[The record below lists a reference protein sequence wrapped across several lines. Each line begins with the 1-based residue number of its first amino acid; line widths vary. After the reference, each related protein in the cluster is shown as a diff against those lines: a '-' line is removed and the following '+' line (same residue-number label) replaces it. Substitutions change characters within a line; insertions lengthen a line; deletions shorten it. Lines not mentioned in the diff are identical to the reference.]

1 MSSKNSTSRSKDA
14 DLTIVGVKKTN
25 RTKEVW
31 DHFDLLEM
39 SDGSERARCKK
50 CGLIMGASGNSP
62 LLKHATTTCPVVKG
76 THVGSNQP
84 NMTPGGGVFVYDN
97 ERLREQ
103 FCHFVIQQALPF
115 NHFDNPRLTR
125 IIQENM
131 QPLYRPVSRIT
142 LRRDAINFW
151 SIAQKDMQVGFL
163 NLKTSVSL
171 TCDVWSSNSSYKS
184 YLCVTAHWIEPSTW
198 VMNKRVV
205 AFELFA
211 YPHTGAR
218 LFAILVAVINFY
230 NLSDKL
236 FSISFDNAS
245 NNTAAAKRLIAK
257 YKPILDG
264 SFFHTRCVCHI
275 INLSVQDGL
284 KQIAPQI
291 EKIKHMLTRIF
302 GKNKAT
308 TEKYRKFAISIDTIP
323 YSPHWDIETR
333 WNATCMM
340 FESLMKQ
347 RIALQLF
354 YDNISKGKHPVTDED
369 WDLMEEFVEMLKVF
383 KQSTTFLSGVYYPTS
398 SLLLNELCLMAA
410 QLERFEQRSE
420 IFILITQPMRAK
432 LVKYFKE
439 MPPLF
444 TCAAAVNPCYNVTGV
459 EGLIKK
465 ISTSLGLHKTDPNY
479 IRNQINTFNNT
490 FASLFDIYAVK
501 FGQTST
507 NFSSFTD
514 TTSGASSSGGG
525 REHYSVEMYNFILE
539 EQNKKQRTIT
549 PSSELGIY
557 MGSNFT
563 KFMTLEQFQNLDILA
578 WWKEK
583 EAQFPILSIMARDL
597 LTVQASTVASE
608 SAFSFSGRVLSK
620 LRTNLSPLAVEV
632 CVCLKDYLD
641 SVERIQHLTTLE
653 GPLSTNVEPEILEQ
667 EYDEGI
673 STPPEPALVI
683 HDEDDEDEEGDQGEG
698 EDYDD
703 YILDTPSSSRRR

>member
-1 MSSKNSTSRSKDA
+1 MSSSHNSTAKSSRRGNDPNLVVVKI
-14 DLTIVGVKKTN
+14 LTTTRN
-25 RTKEVW
+25 PEVW
-31 DHFDLLEM
+31 QFFDKCLM

-50 CGLIMGASGNSP
+50 CGLFMGVSGNTP
-62 LLKHATTTCPVVKG
+62 LRKHANETCPAVKG
-76 THVGSNQP
+76 GGVDSNQP
-84 NMTPGGGVFVYDN
+84 NITPSGGIFVYDN
-97 ERLREQ
+97 EKLRES
-103 FCHFVIQQALPF
+103 FCKFVIQEGLPF

-125 IIQENM
+125 IIQEQM
-131 QPLYRPVSRIT
+131 QPQYRSVSRIT
-142 LRRDAINFW
+142 LRRDAINYW
-151 SIAQKDMQVGFL
+151 QIAQKDMQIGFQ

-171 TCDVWSSNSSYKS
+171 TCDVWSAPHSYKS
-184 YLCVTAHWIEPSTW
+184 YLCVTAHWLEPGSW
-198 VMNKRVV
+198 LMNKRVV

-218 LFAILVAVINFY
+218 LFAILVAVIHFY
-230 NLSDKL
+230 NLGDKI

-245 NNTAAAKRLIAK
+245 NNTAAAKILIAK

-264 SFFHTRCVCHI
+264 VFYQTRCVCHI

-284 KQIAPQI
+284 KQISPTL
-291 EKIKHMLTRIF
+291 EKVKYMLTRIF

-308 TEKYRKFAISIDTIP
+308 TEKYRRFAISIDTIP
-323 YSPHWDIETR
+323 YSPNWDIETR
-333 WNATCMM
+333 WNSTCMM
-340 FESLMKQ
+340 FESLLKQ
-347 RIALQLF
+347 RIAMQLF
-354 YDNISKGKHPVTDED
+354 YDQISKGKHPVTDED

-398 SLLLNELCLMAA
+398 CLLLNELCLMAQ
-410 QLERFEQRSE
+410 QLDRFEQKNE
-420 IFILITQPMRAK
+420 VFILITQPMRAK

-439 MPPLF
+439 MPPIF

-465 ISTSLGLHKTDPNY
+465 ISIALGLHKDKNY
-479 IRNQINTFNNT
+479 IQNQINSFNNY

-501 FGQTST
+501 YGQTASIY
-507 NFSSFTD
+507 SGFTD
-514 TTSGASSSGGG
+514 TTSGASSSGG
-525 REHYSVEMYNFILE
+525 RESYNVEMYNFILE

-557 MGSNFT
+557 MGSNFI
-563 KFMTLEQFQNLDILA
+563 KFMTLEQFQNCDVLA

-608 SAFSFSGRVLSK
+608 SAFSFSGRVISK
-620 LRTNLSPLAVEV
+620 LRTNLSPLAVET

-641 SVERIQHLTTLE
+641 SVERIQHLSPLE
-653 GPLSTNVEPEILEQ
+653 GPLPNNVEPEILEQ
-667 EYDEGI
+667 EYEEGI

-683 HDEDDEDEEGDQGEG
+683 HDEDDEDEEGDGGNGE
-698 EDYDD
+698 E
-703 YILDTPSSSRRR
+703 TPLQRRR

>member
-1 MSSKNSTSRSKDA
+1 
-14 DLTIVGVKKTN
+14 
-25 RTKEVW
+25 
-31 DHFDLLEM
+31 
-39 SDGSERARCKK
+39 
-50 CGLIMGASGNSP
+50 
-62 LLKHATTTCPVVKG
+62 
-76 THVGSNQP
+76 
-84 NMTPGGGVFVYDN
+84 
-97 ERLREQ
+97 
-103 FCHFVIQQALPF
+103 
-115 NHFDNPRLTR
+115 
-125 IIQENM
+125 
-131 QPLYRPVSRIT
+131 
-142 LRRDAINFW
+142 
-151 SIAQKDMQVGFL
+151 
-163 NLKTSVSL
+163 
-171 TCDVWSSNSSYKS
+171 
-184 YLCVTAHWIEPSTW
+184 
-198 VMNKRVV
+198 
-205 AFELFA
+205 
-211 YPHTGAR
+211 
-218 LFAILVAVINFY
+218 
-230 NLSDKL
+230 
-236 FSISFDNAS
+236 
-245 NNTAAAKRLIAK
+245 
-257 YKPILDG
+257 
-264 SFFHTRCVCHI
+264 
-275 INLSVQDGL
+275 
-284 KQIAPQI
+284 
-291 EKIKHMLTRIF
+291 
-302 GKNKAT
+302 
-308 TEKYRKFAISIDTIP
+308 
-323 YSPHWDIETR
+323 
-333 WNATCMM
+333 
-340 FESLMKQ
+340 
-347 RIALQLF
+347 
-354 YDNISKGKHPVTDED
+354 
-369 WDLMEEFVEMLKVF
+369 MEEFVEMLKVF

-459 EGLIKK
+459 EGLIKR
-465 ISTSLGLHKTDPNY
+465 ISTYLGLHKTDPNY

-514 TTSGASSSGGG
+514 TTSGASGSGGG
-525 REHYSVEMYNFILE
+525 SREHYSVDMYNYILE

-563 KFMTLEQFQNLDILA
+563 KFMTLEQFQNLDILG

-641 SVERIQHLTTLE
+641 SVERTQHLTTLE

-673 STPPEPALVI
+673 STPPEPAFVI
-683 HDEDDEDEEGDQGEG
+683 YDEDDEDEEGDQGEG

-703 YILDTPSSSRRR
+703 YIVDTPSSSRRR